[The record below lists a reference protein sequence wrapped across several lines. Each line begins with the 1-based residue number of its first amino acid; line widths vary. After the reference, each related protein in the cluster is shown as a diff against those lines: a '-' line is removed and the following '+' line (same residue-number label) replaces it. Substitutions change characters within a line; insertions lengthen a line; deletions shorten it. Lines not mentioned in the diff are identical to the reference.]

1 MSSYGFTEGGI
12 GYIGSYPGGFV
23 GKNKIY
29 VWTWEQSVYERDVEK
44 LNVYFPKQGESIVFG
59 KCYSLDSEAKGFN
72 KARMTPLGVCFP
84 YFLRESDWF
93 RLSLEERDTVMNDVR
108 NGERPAAVDRMRM
121 RQEM

>member
-1 MSSYGFTEGGI
+1 MKNFFTAYVIYYIEQIYKMSSYGFTEGGI

-59 KCYSLDSEAKGFN
+59 KCYSLDSEAK
-72 KARMTPLGVCFP
+72 
-84 YFLRESDWF
+84 
-93 RLSLEERDTVMNDVR
+93 
-108 NGERPAAVDRMRM
+108 
-121 RQEM
+121 